1 MIRSTLLLACIILVI
16 TIPACAGN
24 PQVPLSPGRTMV
36 KPAVPKSTA
45 AVKITKAVKPK
56 KAAMTLLNAFRVKQ
70 VTFQKISINNQT
82 HIVAAVIF
90 NKNINAATVKQNLN
104 IRLLKKA
111 PNNFWVDASTQ
122 NNTVQIRPN
131 FITWVCG
138 APLEE
143 TGIYKMHLRGTIKS
157 TDGEYLDCNGDGKG
171 EGGNLPAYESQTYQ
185 AVVSLIQE
193 IEDLR

>member
-1 MIRSTLLLACIILVI
+1 M
-16 TIPACAGN
+16 
-24 PQVPLSPGRTMV
+24 QLSPGRTMV
-36 KPAVPKSTA
+36 KPIEPKS
-45 AVKITKAVKPK
+45 TKAVK
-56 KAAMTLLNAFRVKQ
+56 AAKTAKTMINAFRVKQ
-70 VTFQKISINNQT
+70 VTFQKVFINNQT
-82 HIVAAVIF
+82 HIAVAVIF
-90 NKNINAATVKQNLN
+90 NKNIDAVTVKQNLN
-104 IRLLKKA
+104 VRLLKKT

-122 NNTVQIRPN
+122 NNTVRIRPN

-171 EGGNLPAYESQTYQ
+171 EGGNLPPYESQTYQ
-185 AVVSLIQE
+185 AVVSIIQE

>member
-1 MIRSTLLLACIILVI
+1 MKTTRWKFLLVTIILAI
-16 TIPACAGN
+16 TTSVFGGN
-24 PQVPLSPGRTMV
+24 PQLQLSPEERTMI
-36 KPAVPKSTA
+36 KSSEPTSIKG
-45 AVKITKAVKPK
+45 VKIQKAVVNV
-56 KAAMTLLNAFRVKQ
+56 LNAFRVKQ
-70 VTFQKISINNQT
+70 VTFQKVSINNQT
-82 HIVAAVIF
+82 HIAAAVIF
-90 NKNINAATVKQNLN
+90 NKNIDASTVKQNLN
-104 IRLLKKA
+104 IRLLKKT

-185 AVVSLIQE
+185 AVVSIIQG

>member
-1 MIRSTLLLACIILVI
+1 MKTTRSKLLLVTIILAI
-16 TIPACAGN
+16 TTSVFGGN
-24 PQVPLSPGRTMV
+24 PQLQLSPEERTMIKSSEPTAIKSV
-36 KPAVPKSTA
+36 KTR
-45 AVKITKAVKPK
+45 KAVVTV
-56 KAAMTLLNAFRVKQ
+56 MNAFRVKQ

-82 HIVAAVIF
+82 HIAAAVVF
-90 NKNINAATVKQNLN
+90 NKNIDAATVKQNLN
-104 IRLLKKA
+104 IRLLKKT

-185 AVVSLIQE
+185 AVVSIIQE